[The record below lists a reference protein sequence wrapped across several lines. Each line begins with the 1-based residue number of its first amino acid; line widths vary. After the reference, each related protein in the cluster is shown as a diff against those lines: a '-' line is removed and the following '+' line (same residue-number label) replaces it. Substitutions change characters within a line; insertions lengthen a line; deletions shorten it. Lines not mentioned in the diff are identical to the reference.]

1 MSRTRLTIIRTAKRL
16 FERVGYQGTTFD
28 DVAHL
33 AGMSTSTMR
42 NHFENKESLLLETQR
57 TIFREL
63 HARITKQAL
72 NSDNPMHNAL
82 DALDSMWGTIQEM
95 KSTAPFIVETLML
108 RRGDGEINQQI
119 RTFYKESTS
128 LLEDGIRIVFTNKLS
143 ELVISPERMSVL
155 IRVLLSGLVIEMAGT
170 TTERERAELHQ
181 AYRDFRTLFQD
192 FVVMSDQ
199 WDMDETTDSVPLP
212 W

>member
-33 AGMSTSTMR
+33 AGMSASTMR

-72 NSDNPMHNAL
+72 NQIIRCNAL

-95 KSTAPFIVETLML
+95 KSTAS
-108 RRGDGEINQQI
+108 
-119 RTFYKESTS
+119 Y
-128 LLEDGIRIVFTNKLS
+128 LL
-143 ELVISPERMSVL
+143 
-155 IRVLLSGLVIEMAGT
+155 
-170 TTERERAELHQ
+170 
-181 AYRDFRTLFQD
+181 
-192 FVVMSDQ
+192 
-199 WDMDETTDSVPLP
+199 
-212 W
+212 